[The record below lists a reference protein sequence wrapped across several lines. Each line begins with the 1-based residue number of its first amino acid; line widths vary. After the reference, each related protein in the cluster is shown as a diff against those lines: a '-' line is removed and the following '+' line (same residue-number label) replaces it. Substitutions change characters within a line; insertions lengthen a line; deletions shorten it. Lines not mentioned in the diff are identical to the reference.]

1 MGNSS
6 FSQVIC
12 RRTGSP
18 LSISCVNIEKGKNVL
33 MTLEAMVG
41 KKASFGIFKLRKQ
54 ICLQNDIYH
63 IEQSEGI

>member
-1 MGNSS
+1 
-6 FSQVIC
+6 
-12 RRTGSP
+12 
-18 LSISCVNIEKGKNVL
+18 

-63 IEQSEGI
+63 IEQSEGIQFSGIKVVDTTYEVRMGY